1 MDKLLEMT
9 QKSPTGYWNDS
20 CSVKELTYAIERG
33 ATGGTSNPVIVKTV
47 LQNNFE
53 EYKDYIDALI
63 KEHATANED
72 EIAWMV
78 IEKLTIDGA
87 KQLEKVFDPVEGTGR
102 MSIQTNPKNFRNAE
116 KIVEQAVYF
125 SKLAK
130 NIQVKI
136 PVTAAGVKA
145 IEEATY
151 RGVCI
156 NATVSYTVA
165 QDLAV
170 CEAVERGF
178 KRREAEGLS
187 NAELTPVSTLMIGR
201 MDDWLKL
208 CADRDKIIIDPEAF
222 EYAGVAVMKKAYR
235 IHQERGYKTKI
246 LGAAYRNHH
255 HWSAFIGGDI
265 LVTIPYAWQQL
276 FNASDV
282 EVKNR
287 IDDEIPETY
296 LKQLR
301 KFPDFVKGYEE
312 NGLTTEEFQSYGML
326 NFNLRQFL
334 AGYDELVL
342 MIRNQMVKY

>member
-1 MDKLLEMT
+1 MDKLLEMV
-9 QKSPTGYWNDS
+9 QKSPTQYWNDS
-20 CSVKELTYAIERG
+20 CSVKQLAYALKRG
-33 ATGGTSNPVIVKTV
+33 ATGATSNPVIVKTV
-47 LQNNFE
+47 LENE
-53 EYKDYIDALI
+53 LDDYKDYIDGLI
-63 KEHATANED
+63 KDNPTASED

-78 IEKLTIDGA
+78 IEKLTLDGA
-87 KQLEKVFDPVEGTGR
+87 KLLEPVFDPVKGTGR
-102 MSIQTNPKNFRNAE
+102 ISIQTNPKNFRNAE
-116 KIVEQAVYF
+116 KMVEQAVYF

-165 QDLAV
+165 QDIAV

-178 KRREAEGLS
+178 KRRAAEGKS
-187 NAELTPVSTLMIGR
+187 NDELTPVSTLMIGR

-208 CADRDKIIIDPEAF
+208 VADRDKIIIDPEAF
-222 EYAGVAVMKKAYR
+222 EYAGVAVMKKAYKL
-235 IHQERGYKTKI
+235 HQERGYKTKI
-246 LGAAYRNHH
+246 LGAAYRNHY

-287 IDDEIPETY
+287 IDDEIPEHY
-296 LKQLR
+296 IKQLR
-301 KFPDFVKGYEE
+301 KFPDFVKVYDEDGM
-312 NGLTTEEFQSYGML
+312 TPEEFLSYGML

-334 AGYDELVL
+334 AGYDQLIVI
-342 MIRNQMVKY
+342 IRNMMIKY